1 MPQKSKSARQKR
13 RQSDSP
19 MPSGGAGLIRFY
31 QDQSNGIKISAITA
45 LAFSVILIVVVI
57 LAHAGVFNWLLGG
70 SAPSS

>member
-1 MPQKSKSARQKR
+1 MSSKKSARQKR

-45 LAFSVILIVVVI
+45 IVFSVVLIIVVIVGH
-57 LAHAGVFNWLLGG
+57 LGWLNWLLGS
-70 SAPSS
+70 SAPTT